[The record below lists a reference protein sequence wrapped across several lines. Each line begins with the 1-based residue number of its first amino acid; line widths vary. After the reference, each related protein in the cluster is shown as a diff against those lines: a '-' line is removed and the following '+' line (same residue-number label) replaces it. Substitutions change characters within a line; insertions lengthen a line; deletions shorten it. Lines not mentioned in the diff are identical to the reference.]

1 MRPTNQ
7 NQEEKPVRIL
17 RKWNVNETFLRFLDF
32 LHDGVEFGFN
42 REGISFVRKDNELTR
57 FQADVLQKIVPLTPA
72 QIVSMFTT
80 PVDLVPAPGP
90 GKALLFVDG
99 VLVYKRQIATY
110 TGGGNVQIRVGTT
123 VITAVASAAN
133 SFGAAA
139 DRIVTLTKLNTANG
153 IVLPE
158 NSSINI
164 NNLTGV
170 FVNPGTATG
179 YGMLHIYYKI
189 IDVTKPVN
197 YSL

>member
-32 LHDGVEFGFN
+32 LHDGMEFGFN

-72 QIVSMFTT
+72 QITGMFANA
-80 PVDLVPAPGP
+80 VELVPAPGP
-90 GKALLFVDG
+90 GKAILYLDSL
-99 VLVYKRQIATY
+99 LVYRYGVATY
-110 TGGGNVQIRVGTT
+110 TGGGNVQVRLGTT
-123 VITAVASAAN
+123 VVNTVVSSAN
-133 SFGAAA
+133 SFGA
-139 DRIVTLTKLNTANG
+139 TANR
-153 IVLPE
+153 IATMRPPVTTALLTE
-158 NSSINI
+158 NVNLNI
-164 NNLTGV
+164 NNLTGA

-179 YGMLHIYYKI
+179 YGMIHVYYKI
-189 IDVTKPVN
+189 IDVTKPVE